1 MTIMA
6 GAARSRAC
14 GDGFAGVWF
23 SDGPRNDAQPR
34 GDAMESSEKGAGSGE
49 PESRKPLPGVHRDQ
63 EQFWRE
69 VLALADDVER
79 ALKTAV
85 EALCE
90 ARPDLIAG
98 VKAEEAAIDRWE
110 VRIERE
116 CLRLLALYGLVAS
129 DLRKV
134 VAALRVNRDL
144 EGLAD
149 LAENIAKRAKKLSQ
163 DPVARPYLARLRSLA
178 DLALPLVHDGLESLR
193 TLDPDLARRV
203 IEADID
209 VDRHRLA
216 IVAELKQ
223 ALRGQPDRVNT
234 WLRLINSARNLER
247 AADHATNIAE
257 AVVTMKEGRV
267 FRRGESEPTTD

>member
-1 MTIMA
+1 MEPSDQGA
-6 GAARSRAC
+6 GA
-14 GDGFAGVWF
+14 
-23 SDGPRNDAQPR
+23 
-34 GDAMESSEKGAGSGE
+34 GAGE
-49 PESRKPLPGVHRDQ
+49 PESAKPLPGQLRDQ
-63 EQFWRE
+63 EEFWRE
-69 VLALADDVER
+69 VLALADDVEK
-79 ALKTAV
+79 ALNTAV

-98 VKAEEAAIDRWE
+98 VKAGEEAIDRWE

-149 LAENIAKRAKKLSQ
+149 LAENLAKRAKKLSQ
-163 DPVARPYLARLRSLA
+163 DPVARPYLARLRTLA

-193 TLDPDLARRV
+193 TLDPELARRV
-203 IEADID
+203 IDADID
-209 VDRHRLA
+209 VDRHRMA
-216 IVAELKQ
+216 IVAEHKQ

-257 AVVTMKEGRV
+257 AVVTMKEGHV
-267 FRRGESEPTTD
+267 FRRGESDPTTD